1 MALPP
6 FDPNNPT
13 PISIGNLQT
22 EFGGTGVRAL
32 STYYRG
38 GSLVPNHSSN
48 GTIPT
53 SGTIALSNFYGTAK
67 NFVSTITVGFFSAF
81 GFSQS
86 GYRDSNATYG
96 SVTFSGVQKYG
107 TSTIIKF
114 NEFWNDNNT
123 GSWTFGVEGNH
134 TGTWWNSIVYRGV
147 VGNRSGT
154 GDFGTGS
161 TTRWSVTFPA
171 GTPAPDPG
179 SVDSFELRP

>member
-1 MALPP
+1 MALP
-6 FDPNNPT
+6 T
-13 PISIGNLQT
+13 SGTIRISNIRD
-22 EFGGTGVRAL
+22 EFGGTGARAV
-32 STYYRG
+32 SAYYRG

-53 SGTIALSNFYGTAK
+53 SGTIALSNFRGTAK
-67 NFVSTITVGFFSAF
+67 NFVSTITVGFFSVF
-81 GFSQS
+81 GFFQN
-86 GYRDSNATYG
+86 GYRDSNGIYG

-114 NEFWNDNNT
+114 NEFWKASP

-154 GDFGTGS
+154 GDFGVGN

-171 GTPAPDPG
+171 GTPAPVTG